1 MKNSDPA
8 VKKALEPISDPTN
21 EDLAEAAVAIEQAAQ
36 SEPDNFVYVHTFSRP
51 FQWDTLTGADHLEIE
66 FEMMKQG
73 KTLVVPEFTGEY
85 LCGMAVRAC
94 DELREIAPPTRKIA
108 MKALPLK
115 DFSAICSKA
124 RSFLMRSESLPETE
138 DWLSRSLLELPAWIR
153 ANKELTAEL
162 AENQRR

>member
-21 EDLAEAAVAIEQAAQ
+21 EELAEAAAAIEQAAQ
-36 SEPDNFVYVHTFSRP
+36 SESDSFVYVHTFSRP
-51 FQWDTLTGADHLEIE
+51 FQWEGKSYDKLTFHWDALTGEDHLEIE

-94 DELREIAPPTRKIA
+94 DELRNIAPPSRKNVVR
-108 MKALPLK
+108 ALPLK
-115 DFSAICSKA
+115 DFTAICNRA
-124 RSFLMRSESLPETE
+124 RNFLLRSESLPETE
-138 DWLSRSLLELPAWIR
+138 GNGSKSSA
-153 ANKELTAEL
+153 
-162 AENQRR
+162 

>member
-1 MKNSDPA
+1 MKHHNIPMEMDSVQKALNPVSDP
-8 VKKALEPISDPTN
+8 SN
-21 EDLAEAAVAIEQAAQ
+21 EELAEAAVAIEQAAQ

-51 FQWDTLTGADHLEIE
+51 FQWEGKTYEKLTFHWDALTGADHLEIE
-66 FEMMKQG
+66 FEMLKQG

-94 DELREIAPPTRKIA
+94 EEWRTLMPPTRKNA
-108 MKALPLK
+108 VKSLPLK

-138 DWLSRSLLELPAWIR
+138 DSGSGSNA
-153 ANKELTAEL
+153 
-162 AENQRR
+162 

>member
-1 MKNSDPA
+1 MEDKKTAVQMAMNPVSDP
-8 VKKALEPISDPTN
+8 SN
-21 EDLAEAAVAIEQAAQ
+21 EELAEAAVAIEQAAQ
-36 SEPDNFVYVHTFSRP
+36 NETDNYVYAHALSKP
-51 FQWDTLTGADHLEIE
+51 FQWEGKTYDKLTFHWGTLTGADHLEIE

-94 DELREIAPPTRKIA
+94 DELREIAPPARKIA
-108 MKALPLK
+108 MKAFPLK

-138 DWLSRSLLELPAWIR
+138 DSGSGSNA
-153 ANKELTAEL
+153 
-162 AENQRR
+162 

>member
-1 MKNSDPA
+1 MKNDIIHMDA
-8 VKKALEPISDPTN
+8 DAIKKTLESVGDPTN
-21 EDLAEAAVAIEQAAQ
+21 EELAEAADAIELAAQ
-36 SEPDNFVYVHTFSRP
+36 SETDNFIYVHTFSKP
-51 FQWDTLTGADHLEIE
+51 FQWEGKTYDKLTFHWDTLTGADHLEIE

-138 DWLSRSLLELPAWIR
+138 DSGSGSNA
-153 ANKELTAEL
+153 
-162 AENQRR
+162 

>member
-51 FQWDTLTGADHLEIE
+51 FQWEGKTYDKLTFHWDTLTGADHLEIE

-138 DWLSRSLLELPAWIR
+138 DSGSGSNA
-153 ANKELTAEL
+153 
-162 AENQRR
+162 

>member
-1 MKNSDPA
+1 MQNKDPA
-8 VKKALEPISDPTN
+8 VKKALEPVGDPTN
-21 EDLAEAAVAIEQAAQ
+21 EELAEAAAAIEQAAQ
-36 SEPDNFVYVHTFSRP
+36 SESDSFVYVHTFSRP
-51 FQWDTLTGADHLEIE
+51 FQWEGKTYEKLTFHWDTLTGADHLEIE

-94 DELREIAPPTRKIA
+94 DELREIAPPARKIA
-108 MKALPLK
+108 MKAFPLK

-138 DWLSRSLLELPAWIR
+138 DSGSGSNA
-153 ANKELTAEL
+153 
-162 AENQRR
+162 